1 MTPFSNTES
10 TFWPSSATT
19 DTVKLGYTY
28 PEFNGL
34 DLGNPAAV
42 KSAIGNAVNRLYGSS
57 VFGFFN
63 AASAAPVTAA
73 TAVGS
78 AAALAANV
86 PLEMASSIAA
96 QPAAPP
102 APAPAAAPVPA
113 PAHAAPTAS
122 APAAPAGAAEL
133 HAHVSATPLAPGQH
147 APYDW
152 TARIAFK
159 KYEFGSSFSV
169 LLFIGGVPEN
179 PEEWHVSPHFVG
191 AHHAFV
197 NSVAGHCANC
207 RNQGDIVVEGFVHL
221 TQYILRHA
229 GLPSLEPGIV
239 EPYLTNQLHWRV
251 QKVRLYGGHL
261 PSFIYFLSR

>member
-1 MTPFSNTES
+1 M
-10 TFWPSSATT
+10 
-19 DTVKLGYTY
+19 KLGYTY

-34 DLGNPAAV
+34 DLGNTAAV
-42 KSAIGNAVNRLYGSS
+42 KTAIGNAVNRLYGSS

-63 AASAAPVTAA
+63 AAAAD
-73 TAVGS
+73 GS

-86 PLEMASSIAA
+86 PLEKAPSPAA
-96 QPAAPP
+96 QTPAPAAAP
-102 APAPAAAPVPA
+102 APAPAAAPVHAPA
-113 PAHAAPTAS
+113 PAAP
-122 APAAPAGAAEL
+122 APAAPAGAAEP

-169 LLFIGGVPEN
+169 LLFIGSVPEN
-179 PEEWHVSPHFVG
+179 PEEWHVSPQFVG

-229 GLPSLEPGIV
+229 ELPSLEPGIV

-251 QKVRLYGGHL
+251 QKVRLYGRQ
-261 PSFIYFLSR
+261 IYILSC